1 MKGKA
6 KNKNPRLALT
16 KRNVK
21 TWGYAYLFIAPT
33 VLGVLILNLWGV
45 IQSFYYS
52 FHEVKGFNAPIF
64 IGLDNY
70 VRLFS
75 DKEVWISLKNV
86 FVHAIITVPIGVMLS
101 LLLAVLLN
109 AKIKGKSFFRCIYF
123 LPVVSAPAAVA
134 LVWKWLY
141 NKDFGL
147 FNQILNELGIS
158 GPDWLGDPGMA
169 MISVAIVGIWSMVG
183 YNMILLLAGLQDVP
197 GELYE
202 AGENRRG
209 NLPVSEIF
217 ENYSANGSPTLFFVI
232 VTSIISALQVFDV
245 IFMMFKPSAPAFRSV
260 ESIVY
265 LFYRYTFTNYNKG
278 YGSTIVVVL
287 FAIIMILTVIQLQ
300 LQKKWVHYN
309 D

>member
-86 FVHAIITVPIGVMLS
+86 FVYAIITVPIGVMLS

-109 AKIKGKSFFRCIYF
+109 AKIKGKMR
-123 LPVVSAPAAVA
+123 
-134 LVWKWLY
+134 KRDE
-141 NKDFGL
+141 NKTQFD
-147 FNQILNELGIS
+147 EK
-158 GPDWLGDPGMA
+158 
-169 MISVAIVGIWSMVG
+169 
-183 YNMILLLAGLQDVP
+183 
-197 GELYE
+197 
-202 AGENRRG
+202 RRQ
-209 NLPVSEIF
+209 F
-217 ENYSANGSPTLFFVI
+217 QENYV
-232 VTSIISALQVFDV
+232 
-245 IFMMFKPSAPAFRSV
+245 M
-260 ESIVY
+260 
-265 LFYRYTFTNYNKG
+265 
-278 YGSTIVVVL
+278 STTGEWHI
-287 FAIIMILTVIQLQ
+287 
-300 LQKKWVHYN
+300 
-309 D
+309 

>member
-86 FVHAIITVPIGVMLS
+86 FVYAIITVPIGVMLS

-147 FNQILNELGIS
+147 FNQILNEMGIS
-158 GPDWLGDPGMA
+158 GPTGWGIREWL
-169 MISVAIVGIWSMVG
+169 
-183 YNMILLLAGLQDVP
+183 
-197 GELYE
+197 
-202 AGENRRG
+202 
-209 NLPVSEIF
+209 
-217 ENYSANGSPTLFFVI
+217 
-232 VTSIISALQVFDV
+232 
-245 IFMMFKPSAPAFRSV
+245 
-260 ESIVY
+260 
-265 LFYRYTFTNYNKG
+265 
-278 YGSTIVVVL
+278 
-287 FAIIMILTVIQLQ
+287 
-300 LQKKWVHYN
+300 
-309 D
+309 